1 MRALFTTLPYPGH
14 FHPLVPIARAVQDA
28 GHHVAFATAAGF
40 APFVE
45 RCGFACFAAGLEL
58 SSPAVAALRAQARS
72 LPGRERAT
80 FTAQHIFAGARAE
93 RMAADLLALCG
104 RWSPD
109 VVIRETS
116 EYGACVAAEKLGLPH
131 AAVQVTA
138 SRLEPAPVVGPP
150 LNRLRAA
157 HGLPDDPGLAMLHR
171 HLVLSPFPPGYRDP
185 GESYPATVR
194 VIRPVPF
201 DRSGTERLP
210 AWVARLP
217 HQPTVYLT
225 LGTAYNDRVAIFSSF
240 IEGLG
245 DEPLNLIVTV
255 GRDQDP
261 SGFGP
266 LPPNV
271 HVERYIPQSQLLPRC
286 DLVVT
291 HGGSGTVIGALVHG
305 LPLVVVPMSNDQ
317 SGNAARCAALGV
329 GHAVPWAAM
338 TAATARAAVLRV
350 LRDTSYRRNAEQ
362 LRKEIGMLPAPA
374 HAVAL
379 LERLAVTRTL
389 AA

>member
-1 MRALFTTLPYPGH
+1 
-14 FHPLVPIARAVQDA
+14 
-28 GHHVAFATAAGF
+28 
-40 APFVE
+40 VE
-45 RCGFACFAAGLEL
+45 
-58 SSPAVAALRAQARS
+58 
-72 LPGRERAT
+72 
-80 FTAQHIFAGARAE
+80 AE
-93 RMAADLLALCG
+93 R
-104 RWSPD
+104 P
-109 VVIRETS
+109 
-116 EYGACVAAEKLGLPH
+116 GLPH

-138 SRLEPAPVVGPP
+138 SRLAPNPAIGHP

-171 HLVLSPFPPGYRDP
+171 HLVLSPFPPSYRDP
-185 GESYPATVR
+185 AEIYPATVR

-201 DRSGTERLP
+201 DRSGTEQLP
-210 AWVARLP
+210 AWVAHLP
-217 HQPTVYLT
+217 PQPTVYLT
-225 LGTAYNDRVAIFSSF
+225 LGTAYNDRVAIFTSF
-240 IEGLG
+240 VEGLC

-261 SGFGP
+261 SGFGR

-271 HVERYIPQSQLLPRC
+271 RIERYIPQSQLFPHC

-291 HGGSGTVIGALVHG
+291 HGGSGTVIGAFVHG

-317 SGNAARCAALGV
+317 SGNAVRCAALGV
-329 GHAVPWAAM
+329 GHVVPWATM

-350 LRDTSYRRNAEQ
+350 LRDPSYRRNAEQ
-362 LRKEIGMLPAPA
+362 LRTEIGTMPAPA

-379 LERLAVTRTL
+379 LERLAVERTL